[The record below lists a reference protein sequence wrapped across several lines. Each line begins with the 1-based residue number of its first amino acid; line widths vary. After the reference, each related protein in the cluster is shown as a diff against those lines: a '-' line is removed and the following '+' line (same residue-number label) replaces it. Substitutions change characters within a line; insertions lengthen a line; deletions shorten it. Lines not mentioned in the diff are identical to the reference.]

1 MDIKSVTSKEKLRET
16 GSACACPRITI
27 IGKRISRDR
36 ISGDRFNESESSVDD
51 GADYP
56 PRDRGA
62 TRPEHEELGYLKFL
76 QNYAQGVDFE
86 SCDGV
91 EPDPVSPSS

>member
-1 MDIKSVTSKEKLRET
+1 MDIESVTSKEKLRET
-16 GSACACPRITI
+16 GSACACPGITI
-27 IGKRISRDR
+27 SGNRISRDR

-62 TRPEHEELGYLKFL
+62 TRPEHEELGYLEFL
-76 QNYAQGVDFE
+76 QNYAQGVEFE
-86 SCDGV
+86 SCDGA
-91 EPDPVSPSS
+91 EPDPVPLSS